1 MTAVPVS
8 GHVAGEIDDGFPIW
22 GKVHERLPI
31 MFSLSNSFEI
41 IAPGEPLRKRAGD
54 HLM

>member
-1 MTAVPVS
+1 V
-8 GHVAGEIDDGFPIW
+8 
-22 GKVHERLPI
+22 